1 MFISDISVRRPVFA
15 SVIVAILVIFGY
27 VAFSKLPLR
36 EYPDIDPPV
45 VSVEVKYPGAAASV
59 VETKIT
65 ERIEERIAGIEGIRS
80 IESQSVDGES
90 TVNLEFSIDRDIDG
104 AANDVRDR
112 VSTIADDL
120 PDEADPPEI
129 QKVDSNDDVIMWL
142 NLASDRLSVPELTDY
157 ARRYLV
163 DRFSVLDGV
172 ARVRV
177 GGGQEFAMRVWLDRQ
192 ALAARDLTV
201 SDVENALRA
210 ENVELP
216 AGSIESKT
224 RQFTVRLNRAFR
236 DEADFR
242 ALALKRGDD
251 GYVVRLGDVARV
263 ERGTIESRT
272 TFRGNTLPMVGI
284 GTIKQSVANTIQ
296 VARAAKEEKD
306 RVNKILPEGMKI
318 NQSYDT
324 SVFVEEAI
332 NEVYLTLGIAIAL
345 VILVIYLFLGDL
357 RAMLVPAITVPVSAI
372 ATFIA
377 LYALGFSI
385 NLLTLLGLVLAIGMV
400 VDDAIVVLENISRR
414 MSEYG
419 ESRLVAAYRGAREVG
434 FAVIA
439 TTLVLVSVFVPLAF
453 LEGDIGRLFSEFA
466 LTMAAAVAF
475 SSLVALTLCPV
486 VASKILSNN
495 EQPSKM
501 SIRIDSII
509 GKMRDSYGRALD
521 VVLRAPWIPLASV
534 VLVLAVSFAAYRYLP
549 SEYAPK
555 EDRGAFFVL
564 INGPEGASYEYMLGY
579 VDEVEKRL
587 LPYVEA
593 NEVSRLLV
601 RAPRSFG
608 NIASFNSGIVIC
620 VLNRWSERRS
630 AFVIM
635 DEIRAKLS
643 DLSGVRAFQVMRQ
656 GFGKRVS
663 KPVQF
668 VIGGGTYE
676 ELVQWRDILVEKIEA
691 SNPGFVGLDWDYKET
706 KPQVRVEVDYDRA
719 AELGVNVSEIGRTL
733 ETMLGSRRVT
743 TFIDRGEEYDV
754 ILEGERSTQNTANDL
769 QNIFVR
775 SARTSQLIPLSN
787 LVRVAEHADSP
798 SLNRYNR
805 IRSITLEANLDDSL
819 PLGEALD
826 HLAGLVKEHLPPN
839 VIIDYK
845 GQSRD
850 FTSSGT
856 SLSFVFALGLII
868 TFLVLAAQFES
879 YVHPFVIML
888 TVPTAMFGGLLGLVL
903 SGGSVNLYSQI
914 GLIMLVGLS
923 AKNGILIV
931 EFANQLRDR
940 GEDFDSAIR
949 YAAVTRLRPILM
961 TGITTAAGSL
971 PLILAS
977 GAGSETRAAIG
988 VVVLGGVLVS
998 TFLTIFLV
1006 PAAYSV
1012 LARGTSSPEAV
1023 SRQLSSEI
1031 GDAQATDVAEAV

>member
-1 MFISDISVRRPVFA
+1 MIVSDISVKRPVFA
-15 SVIVAILVIFGY
+15 SVLIAIMVIFGY

-45 VSVEVKYPGAAASV
+45 VSIEVTYPGAAANV

-65 ERIEERIAGIEGIRS
+65 ERVEERIAGIEGITS
-80 IESQSVDGES
+80 IESQSVDGKS
-90 TVNLEFSIDRDIDG
+90 TVTLEFSIDRDIDG

-192 ALAARDLTV
+192 ELAARNLTV
-201 SDVENALRA
+201 VDVENALRA

-236 DEADFR
+236 DESDFR

-263 ERGTIESRT
+263 ERGTVEDRT
-272 TFRGNTLPMVGI
+272 TFRGNQLPMVGI
-284 GTIKQSVANTIQ
+284 GTIKQSVANTID
-296 VARAAKEEKD
+296 VARAAKKEKD

-332 NEVYLTLGIAIAL
+332 NEVFETLVIAIVL
-345 VILVIYLFLGDL
+345 VVLVIYMFLGDV
-357 RAMLVPAITVPVSAI
+357 RAMLVPAVTVPVSAI
-372 ATFIA
+372 ATFIV

-414 MSEYG
+414 MNEYG
-419 ESRLVAAYRGAREVG
+419 ETRLVAAYRGAREVG

-466 LTMAAAVAF
+466 LTMAAAVCF
-475 SSLVALTLCPV
+475 SSVVALTLCPML
-486 VASKILSNN
+486 ASKILSSDVK
-495 EQPSKM
+495 ESKLKKK
-501 SIRIDSII
+501 IDVAIEKVQGAYEGVLSHVL
-509 GKMRDSYGRALD
+509 KAPLVALIS
-521 VVLRAPWIPLASV
+521 VAVL
-534 VLVLAVSFAAYRYLP
+534 LVVSFLTYRWLP

-564 INGPEGASYEYMLGY
+564 INGPEGASYEYMSGY
-579 VDEVEKRL
+579 VDEIEKRL
-587 LPYVEA
+587 LPYVDS
-593 NEVSRLLV
+593 NEVTRLLV

-608 NIASFNSGIVIC
+608 NLSSYNSGIVIC
-620 VLNRWSERRS
+620 VLNSWSERRS

-635 DEIRAKLS
+635 NEIRSKLS
-643 DLSGVRAFQVMRQ
+643 DLSGVRAFPVMRQ
-656 GFGKRVS
+656 GFGSRVS

-668 VIGGGTYE
+668 VIGGGTYP
-676 ELVQWRDILVEKIEA
+676 ELVQWRDILIEKIE
-691 SNPGFVGLDWDYKET
+691 SNNPGFVGLDWDYKET

-719 AELGVNVSEIGRTL
+719 AELGVNVVEIGRTL

-775 SARTSQLIPLSN
+775 SSRSQQLIPLSN
-787 LVRVAEHADSP
+787 LVRVEEHADSP

-805 IRSITLEANLDDSL
+805 IRSITLEANLEDSL
-819 PLGEALD
+819 PLGEALE
-826 HLAGLVKEHLPPN
+826 HLVGLVEEHLPSTA
-839 VIIDYK
+839 IIDYK
-845 GQSRD
+845 GQSQD
-850 FTSSGT
+850 FTSAGT
-856 SLSFVFALGLII
+856 SLIFVFALGLVI

-879 YVHPFVIML
+879 YVHPLVIML

-914 GLIMLVGLS
+914 GMVMLVGLS

-940 GEDFDSAIR
+940 GEPFDVALTR
-949 YAAVTRLRPILM
+949 AAVTRLRPILM

-1006 PAAYSV
+1006 PAAYSL
-1012 LARGTSSPEAV
+1012 LARRTSSPEAV
-1023 SRQLSSEI
+1023 SRQLENEISSSSL
-1031 GDAQATDVAEAV
+1031 AS